1 MRLFLFLML
10 IFFPFAAAGQK
21 LNGPSALVA
30 GESSGFYHEEDDQ
43 YRYLVYELE
52 VPAGS
57 IGFIGLRRLSGTGD
71 HNMRVGTSIAADT
84 FDRAQVDGVL
94 SSNTQDDALPSLM
107 VFATDSLAAETLYA
121 EFWAANN
128 DPGVWKV
135 GYETFNIG
143 AELFAAGT
151 AAAIETIVV
160 CSLTDCNA
168 ERDVFTENLDRAID
182 LGMSIISRDNV
193 CAVAT
198 DVIVREIMAAFE
210 KEIGG
215 SRFVV
220 AMARNLFKSLAAT
233 AADAQC

>member
-10 IFFPFAAAGQK
+10 MFFPFAAAGQK
-21 LNGPSALVA
+21 LNGSASLA
-30 GESSGFYHEEDDQ
+30 EGESSEFYHDVDDQ
-43 YRYLVYELE
+43 YRYLAYEFA

-57 IGFIGLRRLSGTGD
+57 IGFIGLRRLSGD
-71 HNMRVGTSIAADT
+71 ADADMRVGTSIAAGT
-84 FDRAQVDGVL
+84 FDRAQVDGIL
-94 SSNTQDDALPSLM
+94 ASNTEDDVLPSLM
-107 VFATDSLAAETLYA
+107 VFATEGLAAQTVYA
-121 EFWAANN
+121 EFWIVDNN
-128 DPGVWKV
+128 SGVWKV

-143 AELFAAGT
+143 AELIAAAT

-160 CSLTDCNA
+160 CSLIDCNA
-168 ERDVFTENLDRAID
+168 EQDVFSENLDRAID

-198 DVIVREIMAAFE
+198 DVIVREIMVAFE

-215 SRFVV
+215 SRFVI

>member
-10 IFFPFAAAGQK
+10 MFFPFAAAGQK
-21 LNGPSALVA
+21 LNGPASLAE
-30 GESSGFYHEEDDQ
+30 GESSEFYHDVDDQ
-43 YRYLVYELE
+43 YRYLAYEFA

-57 IGFIGLRRLSGTGD
+57 IGCIGLRRLSGD
-71 HNMRVGTSIAADT
+71 ADANMRVGTSIAAGT

-94 SSNTQDDALPSLM
+94 ASNTQDDALPSLM

-160 CSLTDCNA
+160 CLLIDCNA
-168 ERDVFTENLDRAID
+168 EQDVFSENLDRAID

-215 SRFVV
+215 SRFVI

>member
-1 MRLFLFLML
+1 VRLFLFLML
-10 IFFPFAAAGQK
+10 MLFPFAAAGQK

-30 GESSGFYHEEDDQ
+30 GESSGFYHEVDHQ
-43 YRYLVYELE
+43 YRYLAYELE

-57 IGFIGLRRLSGTGD
+57 IGFIGLRRLFGTGD

-84 FDRAQVDGVL
+84 FDRAQVDGVR

-107 VFATDSLAAETLYA
+107 VFATHSLAAETLYA
-121 EFWAANN
+121 EFWSANN

-143 AELFAAGT
+143 AELFAAG
-151 AAAIETIVV
+151 ASAAIETIVV

-168 ERDVFTENLDRAID
+168 ERDVFSENLDRAID

-215 SRFVV
+215 SRFVI

>member
-1 MRLFLFLML
+1 MRLILFLILM
-10 IFFPFAAAGQK
+10 FFPFAAAGQK
-21 LNGPSALVA
+21 LNGPASLAE
-30 GESSGFYHEEDDQ
+30 GESSEFYHDVDDQ
-43 YRYLVYELE
+43 YRYLAYEFA

-71 HNMRVGTSIAADT
+71 HNMRVGTSIAAHT
-84 FDRAQVDGVL
+84 FDRAQVHGVL
-94 SSNTQDDALPSLM
+94 ASNTQDDALPSLM
-107 VFATDSLAAETLYA
+107 VFATDSLAAQTLYA
-121 EFWAANN
+121 EFWAAHN

-143 AELFAAGT
+143 AELIAAAT

-160 CSLTDCNA
+160 CSLVDCNA
-168 ERDVFTENLDRAID
+168 EQDVFSENLDRAID

-198 DVIVREIMAAFE
+198 DVIVREIMVAFE

-215 SRFVV
+215 SRFVI

>member
-1 MRLFLFLML
+1 MLM
-10 IFFPFAAAGQK
+10 FFPLAAAGQK

-30 GESSGFYHEEDDQ
+30 GESSEFYHDVDDQ
-43 YRYLVYELE
+43 YRYLAYEFA

-57 IGFIGLRRLSGTGD
+57 IGFIGLRRLSAD
-71 HNMRVGTSIAADT
+71 ADADMRVGTSIAADT

-143 AELFAAGT
+143 AELFAAG
-151 AAAIETIVV
+151 ASAAIETIVV
-160 CSLTDCNA
+160 CLLTDCNA
-168 ERDVFTENLDRAID
+168 ERDVFSENLDRAID
-182 LGMSIISRDNV
+182 LGISIISRDNV
-193 CAVAT
+193 ALSPRMSLFVKSWRLLRKRLA
-198 DVIVREIMAAFE
+198 
-210 KEIGG
+210 
-215 SRFVV
+215 VV
-220 AMARNLFKSLAAT
+220 ASWSRWPGTCSSHWL
-233 AADAQC
+233 

>member
-10 IFFPFAAAGQK
+10 MVFPFAAVGQK
-21 LNGPSALVA
+21 LNGPSELVV
-30 GESSGFYHEEDDQ
+30 GGSSEFYHDVDDQ
-43 YRYLVYELE
+43 YRYLAYELA

-57 IGFIGLRRLSGTGD
+57 IGFISLRRLSGSGD
-71 HNMRVGTSIAADT
+71 HDMRVGTSIAAGT
-84 FDRAQVDGVL
+84 YDRAQVDGVL
-94 SSNTQDDALPSLM
+94 ASNTEDDALPNLM
-107 VFATDSLAAETLYA
+107 VFATDSLAAQTVFV

-143 AELFAAGT
+143 AELFAAGA
-151 AAAIETIVV
+151 AAAIETMVV
-160 CSLTDCNA
+160 CLVTDCNA
-168 ERDVFTENLDRAID
+168 ERDVFSENLNRAID

-193 CAVAT
+193 CAVTT
-198 DVIVREIMAAFE
+198 DVMVREIMAAFE

-215 SRFVV
+215 NRFVV
-220 AMARNLFKSLAAT
+220 AMARNLFKELAAT